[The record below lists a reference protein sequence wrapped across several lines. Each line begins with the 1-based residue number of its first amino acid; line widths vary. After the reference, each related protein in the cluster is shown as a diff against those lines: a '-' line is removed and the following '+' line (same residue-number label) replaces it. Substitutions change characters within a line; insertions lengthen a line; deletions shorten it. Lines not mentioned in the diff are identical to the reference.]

1 MKRKKLHY
9 LPGIISIVGLPVL
22 LFFWGPQDPVKYT
35 AIPVE
40 MPAATGRS
48 GTGCAVGDMPEQALR
63 NKKIISVDLNDM
75 VWNQQSAHIFS
86 QKLALVTQQIQYLQ
100 FTGDTSTVLKIGV
113 GMKNDYKS
121 IAWVLNEAT
130 RYQLNTQLLTA
141 DAVYLFPS
149 RLVVPRYTSLAMA
162 NQPGLLAVVQSPQ
175 KWTSLKKSM
184 QFSMTRL
191 KFQLNYLFVKQQQ
204 NKLLFTGFLLLV
216 LLPAIIKIRSYV
228 RAAGVHYPQPAA
240 A

>member
-1 MKRKKLHY
+1 MKKKKLHY
-9 LPGIISIVGLPVL
+9 VPGIISIVGLPAL
-22 LFFWGPQDPVKYT
+22 LFFLGPQDPVKYA

-40 MPAATGRS
+40 MPAAPGQL
-48 GTGCAVGDMPEQALR
+48 GTGCTVGDIPKQALR

-75 VWNQQSAHIFS
+75 VWNQQSAHIFN

-100 FTGDTSTVLKIGV
+100 FTGDTSTVLKVGV
-113 GMKNDYKS
+113 GVENDFKC

-130 RYQLNTQLLTA
+130 RYQLSTQLLTT
-141 DAVYLFPS
+141 DAVYLFPR

-162 NQPGLLAVVQSPQ
+162 NQPGLLAAVQSPQ
-175 KWTSLKKSM
+175 KWTSLKNSM

-204 NKLLFTGFLLLV
+204 NRLLMAGFLLLV
-216 LLPAIIKIRSYV
+216 LLPAIIKIRSYTS
-228 RAAGVHYPQPAA
+228 AGSVHYPQPAA